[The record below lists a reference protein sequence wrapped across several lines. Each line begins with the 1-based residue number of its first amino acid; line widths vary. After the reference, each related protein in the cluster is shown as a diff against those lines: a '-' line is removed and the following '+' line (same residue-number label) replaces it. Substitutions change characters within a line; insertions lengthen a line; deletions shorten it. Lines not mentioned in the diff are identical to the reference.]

1 MHFFEA
7 VRLAL
12 ATIRVQKLKSFFTAL
27 GVCIGVM
34 FLITVVS
41 IVNGM
46 GKYMEDEL
54 VGKLIALNS
63 FELRHRPNINIGDVP
78 REVWMEY
85 NRRPRVVEADVQ
97 PVVASLPANAY
108 WAMYSTDNVS
118 IESPYSK
125 PRTANVTAID
135 GQYFEIK
142 KLDVTS
148 GRRFTPDELT
158 NGTSVVILGPDLVKR
173 LFPTVSPLDHQ
184 VKMGGKMYTVIGVGE
199 SQGSAFGQSFDNYIY
214 APFRSPVHRL
224 LNKEPHVIDGVIVQ
238 VPTAEGMV
246 DAEERVREVMR
257 ARRGL
262 HGWQKDN
269 FTLETQDSALE
280 FWKKI
285 QVYLELAGVALPAI
299 GLVVGAIVIMN
310 IMLVAVA
317 ERTHEIGIRKALGAK
332 RRDILIQFLIEA
344 TTLSTFGAAMGILFG
359 AGLAL
364 LIREVTPMP
373 TYVAPWSIAVGVLIG
388 AGVGIIS
395 GVYPAS
401 RASLLDPVT
410 ALRQE

>member
-63 FELRHRPNINIGDVP
+63 FELRVRPNINIGDVD
-78 REVWMEY
+78 RSVWLEY
-85 NRRPRVVEADVQ
+85 QRRPRIMEDDVK
-97 PVVASLPANAY
+97 PVVDNLPAGDL
-108 WAMYSTDNVS
+108 WAMYSEDGVTV
-118 IESPYSK
+118 ESQYST
-125 PRTANVTAID
+125 PRTADVTAID

-142 KLDVTS
+142 KLDVTA

-158 NGTSVVILGPDLVKR
+158 NGSSVVILGPDLVKR
-173 LFPTVSPLDHQ
+173 LFPTVNPIDHQ
-184 VKMGGKMYTVIGVGE
+184 VKMGGKVYTVVGVGE
-199 SQGSAFGQSFDNYIY
+199 SRGSAFGQSFDNYIF

-224 LNKEPHVIDGVIVQ
+224 LNRAPHVIDAVIVQ
-238 VPTAEGMV
+238 VPTAEGLE
-246 DAEERVREVMR
+246 DAEDHVREVMR
-257 ARRGL
+257 ARHKL
-262 HGWQKDN
+262 HGWQKDD
-269 FTLETQDSALE
+269 FTLETSDSALE
-280 FWKKI
+280 FWNKI
-285 QVYLELAGVALPAI
+285 KAYLEIAGVALPAI

-364 LIREVTPMP
+364 LIRDVTPMP
-373 TYVAPWSIAVGVLIG
+373 TYVAPWSIGVGVLIG